1 MQQKWIET
9 ETTVDT
15 VNWKGEPIKIENVK
29 AFKDPETGEILAYPS
44 EITKAEIKQIAKE
57 LGIQPRDV
65 TTLLMLCI
73 KPGNFNEGYVFF
85 KYHLQKMMFYL
96 WESTKEV
103 FQDSLIID
111 NIIAAENGPVPE
123 NLDKDIARLK
133 DCGII
138 ETKNGVW
145 EDEKGENHT
154 SKRMLLTGKGKQVAN
169 EVCKRMPEPFSESAM
184 KAKEKIYPMSP
195 TAVRHMVH
203 KQFPAYKDTYVKN
216 DIE

>member
-1 MQQKWIET
+1 MIQKWIET
-9 ETTVDT
+9 ETTIDT
-15 VNWKGEPIKIENVK
+15 VNWKGKPIKIENVK

-44 EITKAEIKQIAKE
+44 EITKAEIKQVARE

-65 TTLLMLCI
+65 TTLLMLCV
-73 KPGNFNEGYVFF
+73 KPGNFNEGDVFF

-103 FQDSLIID
+103 FQDSLTID
-111 NIIAAENGPVPE
+111 KIIAAENGPVPE
-123 NLDKDIARLK
+123 NLDADIDRLE

-138 ETKNGVW
+138 ETKSGIW
-145 EDEKGENHT
+145 EDEKGEEHT
-154 SKRMLLTGKGKQVAN
+154 SKRIHLTDKGRQVAN
-169 EVCKRMPEPFSESAM
+169 EVCKRMPEPFSEAAV
-184 KAKEKIYPMSP
+184 KVKKQIYPMSP

-203 KQFPAYKDTYVKN
+203 KQFPTYKDTYVKN